1 MYCFI
6 EKFFL
11 SFSIENLFFS
21 VFSVLSRFSEKIE
34 DLLQLF
40 LFHPPPS
47 FLTFFQ
53 KMLTLLFGYD
63 HLRQIS
69 ENLTIDLHKLLS
81 NRAARKTQSEIIRW
95 HLALPPDSPYAN
107 PLHFEH
113 FQEME
118 RDAAKLQLLNLLEPK
133 LLEKIIGVKE
143 RNTNIVKK
151 RCKTVIKTLDQKL
164 QVNLEIVKNDTKWW
178 RKKFERRIVAQLD
191 ELTVLCTDVN
201 RIIASFAIL

>member
-1 MYCFI
+1 
-6 EKFFL
+6 
-11 SFSIENLFFS
+11 
-21 VFSVLSRFSEKIE
+21 LSRVSEKIE
-34 DLLQLF
+34 GLLQLF
-40 LFHPPPS
+40 LFHPRLPFFLS
-47 FLTFFQ
+47 FK

-151 RCKTVIKTLDQKL
+151 RCKTVIQTLDQKL

-201 RIIASFAIL
+201 RIIAAFAIL